1 MGLSVD
7 GKDYFISREEG
18 DKNLEVV
25 QY

>member
-7 GKDYFISREEG
+7 GKDYFINREEG